1 MTLTG
6 WDMYMVKA
14 KKIGWLVGSI
24 ALLLLLGFTSAMTQ
38 RAAGYAGLSFA
49 QAYPPAST
57 TDIVDL
63 RTFKT
68 DGTTWVVPGSTIT
81 YTIVITNAGTVTVSN
96 LYLQEFPSDYVTPK
110 DTAWRE
116 IEPSLWW
123 EYPDDPDGLTLPPG
137 ETMTVT
143 FTVELASNAP
153 YGSELRNNVQ
163 FTEDPDGEISPD
175 NNRYIDTDIVVPG
188 FNFLYLPVVTK
199 AYAP

>member
-1 MTLTG
+1 MCI
-6 WDMYMVKA
+6 VKA
-14 KKIGWLVGSI
+14 KKIGWLLGST

-38 RAAGYAGLSFA
+38 RAAGYAGLSSA
-49 QAYPPAST
+49 QAYPPASA
-57 TDIVDL
+57 TDIVDM
-63 RTFKT
+63 RAFKT
-68 DGTTWVVPGSTIT
+68 DGTSRVVPGSTIT

-96 LYLQEFPSDYVTPK
+96 LYLQEFPSDYVTPI
-110 DTAWRE
+110 DPAWEE
-116 IEPSLWW
+116 IPPSLWW
-123 EYPDDPDGLTLPPG
+123 KYPVAPPGLTLSPN
-137 ETMTVT
+137 ETVTVT

-188 FNFLYLPVVTK
+188 FNFLYLPLVTK